1 MMKAIIVDDDFMSLN
16 NLDYL
21 CEKISDLEVVGK
33 FDNALDAIDF
43 LKTQAVDVIFLD
55 IEMPEFSGIDFVKN
69 VKNLPQII
77 FTTAKSEYAMEAFEY
92 EAIDYIQKPVTLPR
106 LQKAVRRISNQD
118 QQHEVLSTEYI
129 FIKVDGRLVRIML
142 KDILFIET
150 LGDYI
155 VFFTVDKQK
164 YIVHSTLKAMDSKL
178 IHPDFVKVHRSYIVN
193 ISKIVDIEESN
204 LVIADKVIPISRSH
218 KSQLLNKIKT
228 I

>member
-106 LQKAVRRISNQD
+106 LQKAVRRITNQD
-118 QQHEVLSTEYI
+118 QQNEVLSTEYI

>member
-43 LKTQAVDVIFLD
+43 LKIQAVDVIFLD

-155 VFFTVDKQK
+155 VFFTEDKQK